1 MEALKVRIPVLILR
15 DSTDIF
21 SMPNVNSWKLDD
33 HVYPETTEQREIFS
47 KNIDGTDGKS
57 WVLPLPFDDP
67 IQPLYRGLPLPLCV
81 LEAAGIQSD
90 KDGTYE
96 NSNPDIMAK
105 ACRQM
110 AGWKLSNNGN
120 NVSHP
125 MHSHAAA
132 FAHIQTC
139 AHSSLFLVR
148 FLNLLLAV
156 VAKEVRTQESLLVQS
171 WPTLTLTP
179 TRLLAHMLM
188 LLCVLSA
195 R

>member
-1 MEALKVRIPVLILR
+1 
-15 DSTDIF
+15 
-21 SMPNVNSWKLDD
+21 MPNVNSWKLDD

-90 KDGTYE
+90 TDGTYE

-125 MHSHAAA
+125 TPCIVTRQH
-132 FAHIQTC
+132 
-139 AHSSLFLVR
+139 
-148 FLNLLLAV
+148 LLISKLA
-156 VAKEVRTQESLLVQS
+156 
-171 WPTLTLTP
+171 LTL
-179 TRLLAHMLM
+179 LFF
-188 LLCVLSA
+188 SSDF
-195 R
+195 